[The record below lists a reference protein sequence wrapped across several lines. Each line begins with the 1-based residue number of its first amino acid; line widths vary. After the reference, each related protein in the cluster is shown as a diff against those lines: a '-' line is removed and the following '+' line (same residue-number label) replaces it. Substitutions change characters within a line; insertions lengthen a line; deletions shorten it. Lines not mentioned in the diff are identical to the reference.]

1 MKIINE
7 VLHTSSD
14 WYKKYI
20 LSPKIN
26 FDGAKAIMKIRDSK
40 TDIVLCEATCTI
52 SNNTITAHISWE
64 GSSKIPRSVTR
75 GVYDLFI
82 LLPLKNGEYI
92 KHKLVMGDVKII
104 HDISLH

>member
-26 FDGAKAIMKIRDSK
+26 FDGAKAVMKIRDSK
-40 TDIVLCEATCTI
+40 TDKVLCEATCII

-64 GSSKIPRSVTR
+64 GSDNIPRSVTR

-82 LLPLKNGEYI
+82 LLPLKNGEYL

-104 HDISLH
+104 HDVSLH

>member
-40 TDIVLCEATCTI
+40 TDKVLCEAICTI

-64 GSSKIPRSVTR
+64 GSDNIPISVTR

>member
-52 SNNTITAHISWE
+52 SNNNITAHISGE
-64 GSSKIPRSVTR
+64 GSDNIPGSVTR